1 MARGEPNHLLA
12 MHVSGKKWQ
21 GGSLAQYRPHVE
33 LIRCGFYKFAIL
45 CQNLLCLVEREN
57 DQPGQDFRTHPMKFE
72 FELGDNSKVTATA
85 SNCPKQVGVFVFA
98 GLEV

>member
-1 MARGEPNHLLA
+1 
-12 MHVSGKKWQ
+12 
-21 GGSLAQYRPHVE
+21 
-33 LIRCGFYKFAIL
+33 
-45 CQNLLCLVEREN
+45 
-57 DQPGQDFRTHPMKFE
+57 MKFE